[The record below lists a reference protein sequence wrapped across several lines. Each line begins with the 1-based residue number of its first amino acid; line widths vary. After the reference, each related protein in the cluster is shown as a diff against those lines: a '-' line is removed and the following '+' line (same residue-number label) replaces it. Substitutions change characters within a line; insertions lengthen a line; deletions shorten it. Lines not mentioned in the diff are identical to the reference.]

1 MAEKL
6 NATCDICG
14 KKYHVCHSCEEAKS
28 FKAWRTITDTIEH
41 YKIFMVLSEYTRTKD
56 VGAAREGLDKCDLSG
71 KENFSENI
79 RKTIDEIFAFTENV
93 EEPKQEKAYKPV
105 KIKARKNDIE

>member
-14 KKYHVCHSCEEAKS
+14 KRYHICHSCEEAKS

-56 VGAAREGLDKCDLSG
+56 ISVAREGLEKCDLSG
-71 KENFSENI
+71 KENFNENI
-79 RKTIDEIFAFTENV
+79 RRAIDEILTSDEKTET
-93 EEPKQEKAYKPV
+93 KQEKAYKPV

>member
-1 MAEKL
+1 MTEKL

-56 VGAAREGLDKCDLSG
+56 INAAREGLRKCDLTG
-71 KENFSENI
+71 KENFNENI
-79 RKTIDEIFAFTENV
+79 KNTINKILAPIENSTE
-93 EEPKQEKAYKPV
+93 EKQERAYKPV